1 MGKENERKEQRSD
14 WTEIEIEM
22 RVSELSRGMTILY
35 NGELYEIVEYEH
47 SKRGRGDPLARTKL
61 KHLLTG
67 RVISKVFQGAEDV
80 EPVHLEERPIQ
91 YLYRAGEE
99 HYFMDRESYE
109 QFSIPSEQLGE
120 GLYYLKEGMELE
132 GLFFRGGLVKIQL
145 PTFVPLK
152 VVETPPGVRGDTAS
166 GGEKPAKLET
176 GLEVKVPLF
185 VNPGDV
191 VKVDTRTGKYIERLS
206 SG

>member
-1 MGKENERKEQRSD
+1 MK
-14 WTEIEIEM
+14 
-22 RVSELSRGMTILY
+22 VSELARGMTILY
-35 NGELYEIVEYEH
+35 NGELYEIIEYEH

-80 EPVHLEERPIQ
+80 EQVFLEERPIQ
-91 YLYRAGEE
+91 YLYRSGNEQ
-99 HYFMDRESYE
+99 YFMDSESYE
-109 QFSIPSEQLGE
+109 QFPISSEQLGE
-120 GLYYLKEGMELE
+120 SIYYLKEGMELG
-132 GLFFRGGLVKIQL
+132 GLFFRGELVKIEL
-145 PTFVPLK
+145 PNFVYLR

-185 VNPGDV
+185 VNPGDLI
-191 VKVDTRTGKYIERLS
+191 KVDTRSGKYIERA
-206 SG
+206 G